1 MICRECHH
9 NKPIHCFH
17 EYTPGRARKICK
29 ACRSSLEKQ
38 RVTDA
43 RREEFRRVTSW
54 PVPQ

>member
-1 MICRECHH
+1 MICRECQH

-17 EYTPGRARKICK
+17 EYVPGRARKICK
-29 ACRSSLEKQ
+29 ACRSALEKK

-54 PVPQ
+54 PVP